1 MGAYN
6 LPRNVKGEGRILFI
20 FTKKS
25 MIYTAIAGVI
35 GVGLAFLLSTLG
47 MTVVGIVLLVICA
60 LIGFSICTFK
70 VPDLKNI
77 SWARVN
83 AGENIDAVIMRAIK
97 FKHKG
102 NKVYIYKEE
111 ETDDK

>member
-6 LPRNVKGEGRILFI
+6 LTRNVKGEGRILFI

-47 MTVVGIVLLVICA
+47 MTVVGIVLLAICA
-60 LIGFSICTFK
+60 LIGFSIGTFK
-70 VPDLKNI
+70 VSDLKI
-77 SWARVN
+77 FH
-83 AGENIDAVIMRAIK
+83 GQE
-97 FKHKG
+97 
-102 NKVYIYKEE
+102 
-111 ETDDK
+111 